1 MMPTWK
7 LHLLRVSRYMKRA
20 RSQTAGHARDGQRR
34 SFRDGTSRTP
44 GFQGLPRFP
53 AIQGGAA
60 ETADG
65 ISRKHHSKGDTP
77 APTGMCPHHQMTRV
91 LEATWQQKQLL
102 LAPHYTRV
110 PSSVPRGV
118 ASLLSQGCQPS
129 KEETPHRKNTLNTA
143 RTRRTTR
150 KLGVSIWA
158 EGRAAPWNR
167 SADLSRQ
174 EKKGHG

>member
-1 MMPTWK
+1 MPGRQAHWILVVT
-7 LHLLRVSRYMKRA
+7 
-20 RSQTAGHARDGQRR
+20 
-34 SFRDGTSRTP
+34 
-44 GFQGLPRFP
+44 FQLSGPVLVIPVNIAFLP
-53 AIQGGAA
+53 Q
-60 ETADG
+60 
-65 ISRKHHSKGDTP
+65 
-77 APTGMCPHHQMTRV
+77 
-91 LEATWQQKQLL
+91 QLL

-150 KLGVSIWA
+150 KLGVNIWA